1 MAERRAVPGAIAEPI
16 GQPPP
21 RKSPDWSARTRDT
34 ISDAQRY
41 TRFVVVMRRALLG
54 AVIVLVGIVVAYS
67 LMPRQ
72 QQRMAMTFEK
82 MGNVA
87 GDLAMIKPKLNG
99 TDSNGNPF
107 TVTADSAVQN
117 SKNLRQA
124 TLRNVEADLT
134 TEDGQWL
141 NVTATHG
148 ALDSQARTLQLVGDI
163 SAFSDQGYEVHTD
176 LAKVDLNKGTVI
188 GPHHVKG
195 QGPSGTFE
203 ADRFRI
209 ERLHDP
215 CASGKK
221 PQGAHAAK
229 AKAKHAPG
237 TASVVCPVTSSSAAS
252 QRSKPIIYLAGNV
265 HMLIYPGAMKK
276 P

>member
-16 GQPPP
+16 GQPPR

-54 AVIVLVGIVVAYS
+54 AAIVLVGIVVAYS
-67 LMPRQ
+67 LLPRQ

-87 GDLAMIKPKLNG
+87 GDLAMIKPKLTG
-99 TDSNGNPF
+99 TDNKGNPF

-117 SKNLRQA
+117 PRNLRQA

-134 TEDGQWL
+134 ADDGQWL
-141 NVTATHG
+141 NLTSTRG
-148 ALDSQARTLQLVGDI
+148 FLDSDARTLQLVGVI

-176 LAKVDLNKGTVI
+176 LANVDLNRGIVV
-188 GPHHVKG
+188 GPHHVRG

-215 CASGKK
+215 CASAKK
-221 PQGAHAAK
+221 PAGAHVAK
-229 AKAKHAPG
+229 AKAKRAPG
-237 TASVVCPVTSSSAAS
+237 TAAVICPTPSAGGTV
-252 QRSKPIIYLAGNV
+252 QKTKPIIYLTGNV
-265 HMLIYPGAMKK
+265 HMLIYPGAMKR